1 MATIA
6 EVNARVDCVEPKV
19 GALNSAVFGV
29 KDHPETGLMDR
40 TTVVEHRSA
49 KHENQLGA
57 MDAKLNFVIALL
69 VPIFVAIAG
78 ALLKY
83 FSVVH

>member
-29 KDHPETGLMDR
+29 KDHPETGLMQRVSKTETLKDK
-40 TTVVEHRSA
+40 VVA
-49 KHENQLGA
+49 I
-57 MDAKLNFVIALL
+57 DIKLNIILGVLSIVAALAIRL
-69 VPIFVAIAG
+69 VWSII
-78 ALLKY
+78 
-83 FSVVH
+83 VH